1 MPSIIKTNAFETSA
15 NAYTFCP
22 KCGVDVTIYSHEDD
36 CPCVR
41 HTALNNTYY
50 CGSEP
55 VATATT
61 KQL

>member
-1 MPSIIKTNAFETSA
+1 MPAITKQLLDTSV

-41 HTALNNTYY
+41 HHHAI
-50 CGSEP
+50 
-55 VATATT
+55 T
-61 KQL
+61 KD